1 MILAKFGKK
10 TASRILRIFVSL
22 GLNESMP
29 TLTGNI
35 PLLLEKIMRKIA
47 LRIIWREREFDFRLT
62 VRVFISLILIRS

>member
-35 PLLLEKIMRKIA
+35 PLLLVKIMRKIA

-62 VRVFISLILIRS
+62 VRVFISLILIRY